1 MFEKFKLEEYLAKY
15 EFSAPYL
22 MCSSDPQTMLMKDVL
37 ALGYFASF
45 LYNS

>member
-1 MFEKFKLEEYLAKY
+1 MFKTFKLEENLARY

-37 ALGYFASF
+37 DKLEAF
-45 LYNS
+45 